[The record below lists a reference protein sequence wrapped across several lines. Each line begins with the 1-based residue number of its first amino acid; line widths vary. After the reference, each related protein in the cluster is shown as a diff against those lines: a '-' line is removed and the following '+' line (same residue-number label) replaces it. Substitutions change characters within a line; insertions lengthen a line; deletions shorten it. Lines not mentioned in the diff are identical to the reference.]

1 MCLPFA
7 ALEPSNDPLCVKE
20 KVFTSRERDEDCT
33 NASILVF
40 GALTAI
46 GSWLTLTLRGRGME
60 VFPVAHSD
68 DTIADELVWY
78 RRDQLIDAGIK
89 IHFADTVTISSHIL
103 KSSNTLHIIYITKI
117 LENSHISPA
126 DNRMMKDELS
136 KFISVLEVFK
146 DAQICSLMLLTRT
159 FDEILPQA
167 WLYSFETTL
176 AVYHKLHNIPTVLIR
191 TGDLYGPWTRQT
203 LHSVS
208 QDSGSNQKGH
218 LHQCWYI
225 ADVALIM
232 HTALTLKTHC
242 LVINT
247 EDCNATA
254 LSPGDQ
260 RDAARGFWDHL
271 DASKLHP
278 LKNSVLSS
286 HMWAKAYITKDTH
299 KDIVMTSYFT
309 TAHDPQW
316 NVSRSPN
323 QFQYIQDWYQSIKL
337 LGMEAVVF
345 HDGLD
350 LGFVNRVLKDYSKLS
365 FVLVP
370 SLYNRST
377 NDARFYAYQ
386 TYLDEHPEIS
396 MVMLT
401 DISDVRFQHNPFL
414 LMRLLGDNVYMG
426 ADIDV
431 FPGIKYMPWISVKLE
446 ACFGRLEAF
455 KYGGLQCLSELD
467 TVYNAGVVGGTR
479 HAVMAVLWWV
489 THYLNLSPTHLN
501 CNMGAVNI
509 ALHKHFYER
518 VFTGFPLV
526 SKFMYKQAAPKA
538 VYIIHK

>member
-1 MCLPFA
+1 M
-7 ALEPSNDPLCVKE
+7 
-20 KVFTSRERDEDCT
+20 DCA
-33 NASILVF
+33 NSSILVF

-46 GSWLTLTLRGRGME
+46 GSWLTLTLRGEGRD

-78 RRDQLIDAGIK
+78 RRDQLLNAGIN
-89 IHFADTVTISSHIL
+89 IRYADTASTIIL
-103 KSSNTLHIIYITKI
+103 KSSNTLRIIYIPSI
-117 LENSHISPA
+117 LESSQIRPA
-126 DNRMMKDELS
+126 DNRLMKNELS

-146 DAQICSLMLLTRT
+146 GAQICSFMLLTRT
-159 FDEILPQA
+159 FRPAADTLLSG

-176 AVYHKLHNIPTVLIR
+176 AVYHRLYSIPIVFIR

-203 LHSVS
+203 L
-208 QDSGSNQKGH
+208 DSISHASYQKGGH

-225 ADVALIM
+225 VDVSLIVR
-232 HTALTLKTHC
+232 TALALKSHC
-242 LVINT
+242 LVITT
-247 EDCNATA
+247 EDCNATI
-254 LSPGDQ
+254 LTPGDH
-260 RDAARGFWDHL
+260 RDVAEGFWDHV
-271 DASKLHP
+271 DTSMLHP
-278 LKNSVLSS
+278 LENSLSSS

-299 KDIVMTSYFT
+299 KEVVMTSYFT

-323 QFQYIQDWYQSIKL
+323 QFQYIQDWYLSIKR

-350 LGFVNRVLKDYSKLS
+350 LGFINRVCKDYSKLS

-370 SLYNRST
+370 SLQNRST
-377 NDARFYAYQ
+377 NDARFFAYQ
-386 TYLDEHPEIS
+386 TYLDHHPEIS

-401 DISDVRFQHNPFL
+401 DISDVRFQRNPFL
-414 LMRLLGDNVYMG
+414 LMHLLGDNVYVG
-426 ADIDV
+426 TDIDV
-431 FPGIKYMPWISVKLE
+431 FPSIKYMPWISVKLE

-455 KYGGLQCLSELD
+455 KYGSYQCLSELD
-467 TVYNAGVVGGTR
+467 TVYNAGVIGGTR

-489 THYLNLSPTHLN
+489 THYLYLSPAHLN
-501 CNMGAVNI
+501 CNMAAVNI

-518 VFTGFPLV
+518 VYTGFPLV
-526 SKFMYKQAAPKA
+526 SRFMYKQAAPKA